1 MKVVCTDVFNYV
13 VRRLLLLIPIMFFVS
28 VLIFGISRMAPG
40 DPVLIMVGG
49 HQTTP
54 EVLENIRE
62 KYHLNQPI
70 WNQYGFWLKNALTG
84 DLGESFKMKQ
94 SVSGMI
100 KERLPLTLQ
109 LVVMST
115 IMTLILAIPL
125 GILSAIKKQT
135 WVDYTASLFVLAGVS
150 SPVFFTGVLMVL
162 LFSFKLNWL
171 PAFGAGTGFVD
182 NLVHLLLP
190 SFALAINMIALSAR
204 ITRTGMIDVLNT
216 NYMQTAIAKGLPRH
230 IVILKHGLRNALIP
244 LLTVTGLQVGFLM
257 VGTVLVEYTF
267 GLGGLG
273 SLIINGVQT
282 SDYPV
287 VQGSTL
293 FMVIVFLVLNL
304 LVDVMY
310 AVVDPRIRYQ

>member
-1 MKVVCTDVFNYV
+1 MFNYAA
-13 VRRLLLLIPIMFFVS
+13 RRLLLLIPILFFVS
-28 VLIFGISRMAPG
+28 LLIFGISRLVPG
-40 DPVLIMVGG
+40 DPALIMVGG

-62 KYHLNQPI
+62 KYHLNKPI
-70 WNQYGFWLKNALTG
+70 WEQYAIWLKNAATG

-100 KERLPLTLQ
+100 AERLPLTLQ
-109 LVVMST
+109 LVIMST
-115 IMTLILAIPL
+115 IMTLIIAIPL
-125 GILSAIKKQT
+125 GLLSAIKKQT
-135 WVDYTASLFVLAGVS
+135 WVDYTSSLFALAGVS

-162 LFSFKLNWL
+162 LFSYKLNWL
-171 PAFGAGTGFVD
+171 PAFGAGQGFVD
-182 NLVHLLLP
+182 NLTHLLLP
-190 SFALAINMIALSAR
+190 SFALAINMIALSSR

-216 NYMQTAIAKGLPRH
+216 NYIQTAIAKGLPRRA
-230 IVILKHGLRNALIP
+230 VILKHGLRNALIP
-244 LLTVTGLQVGFLM
+244 LLTVTGLQMGFLM

-287 VQGSTL
+287 VQGTIL
-293 FMVIVFLVLNL
+293 FMVVVFLLLNL
-304 LVDVMY
+304 VVDILY
-310 AVVDPRIRYQ
+310 GFIDPRIRYQ